1 LKTMSSSVVLWL
13 GMAVLLF
20 WAVGAYNRLV
30 RLRSQG
36 LASFAVLEGLLSQF
50 VPMASSE
57 LPDLDGL
64 AACADQF
71 RVALKMCR
79 SQPLHGASIGALTIA
94 YETMCLSWQRQRQL
108 APERALSALPEAPPL
123 RWEQLVAQ
131 TEMARAD
138 FNKVVARYNAAV
150 NQFPAALLARLFGF
164 RPAQPL

>member
-1 LKTMSSSVVLWL
+1 MSSSVVLWL
-13 GMAVLLF
+13 GVAVLLF

-36 LASFAVLEGLLSQF
+36 LAAFAVLEGLLSQF
-50 VPMASSE
+50 LPIASSGR
-57 LPDLDGL
+57 PDLDGL
-64 AACADQF
+64 AACVDQF

-79 SQPLHGASIGALTIA
+79 SQPLNGATIGALTMA
-94 YETMCLSWQRQRQL
+94 YETMCLSWLRQRQL
-108 APERALSALPEAPPL
+108 AQQRGSTELPEALPL

-150 NQFPAALLARLFGF
+150 NQFPAVLLARLFGF
-164 RPAQPL
+164 RTAQSL